1 MLNMKTNKLVVLNYL
16 MFILSPLLSLP
27 LILYNIYNRKNKT
40 SSLFLLAS
48 FFGVVSYLLLPN
60 WSLDIARYYQRYEEI
75 SVMDL
80 TLFLEFMQQTSDYLF
95 YTIFYIF
102 SKTTLSFQF
111 LLLIMTTFNYFIA
124 FNIFDIIIS
133 HIEVKSKKSY
143 ICLFL
148 LFVISLSFLAYIAAS
163 RFTLAMSFFLLS
175 IFNIFFM
182 RKNKR
187 GLLFAILS
195 IFTHI
200 SFLLIFLFIFFSFY
214 IKKKQTFFYFFLISV
229 FLLFVFPIEKLITL
243 IPLDNFTEKATIYL
257 DLIRESNWAAVLSHN
272 LVLMFTFVLVLY
284 LLNKKNTN
292 IFEFSPL
299 YMLFIVS
306 ILTYPFGFW
315 TYDRFVSILKP
326 VVILSVLIYYIK
338 TKSDFKINSILML
351 LTVPYTIHF
360 IYAIYLYRVNLAPC
374 IQFKNVFLINIL
386 SSTYELTDFL

>member
-1 MLNMKTNKLVVLNYL
+1 MKTNKLVVLNYL